1 MNRAAHRSLAVY
13 VLAAFVGVWV
23 YAALLPCVQAAAM
36 PRCDSCPPRAT
47 VEIDKCPP
55 TVQTDCTL
63 PDLKPIS
70 VDLLADVKIAP
81 RVIALLPVTIDAAP
95 EVVSRRHAENAVRNA
110 PPPLALRPATLLL

>member
-13 VLAAFVGVWV
+13 VLAAFVGVWL
-23 YAALLPCVQAAAM
+23 YAALSPCVQADAM
-36 PRCDSCPPRAT
+36 PRCDSCPPQTT
-47 VEIDKCPP
+47 VEIDTCPP
-55 TVQTDCTL
+55 TVQTDCSL

-81 RVIALLPVTIDAAP
+81 RTIALLPVITAAAP
-95 EVVSRRHAENAVRNA
+95 EVVHRRHAEDAVRNT